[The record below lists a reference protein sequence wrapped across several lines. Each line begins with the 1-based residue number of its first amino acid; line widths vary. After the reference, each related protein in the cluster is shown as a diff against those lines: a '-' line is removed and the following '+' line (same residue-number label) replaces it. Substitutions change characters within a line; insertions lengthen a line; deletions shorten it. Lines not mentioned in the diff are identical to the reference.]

1 MGEGQAHQTE
11 EYREEVREIVTET
24 RHIDSRIGNI
34 VQNLLIRLLL
44 WRRKEGF
51 CNIIVLNGKTYL
63 VSIRKHEPATEFI
76 DRMEEA
82 LREQGQGVAT

>member
-1 MGEGQAHQTE
+1 MDYQTKE
-11 EYREEVREIVTET
+11 LREEVGEIVTET

-34 VQNLLIRLLL
+34 VQSLLIRLLL

-76 DRMEEA
+76 DRMEKA
-82 LREQGQGVAT
+82 LREQGVNG